1 MIFYFTGTGNSLYAA
16 KRIQA
21 EGERLISIAEAIRL
35 HQYEYQV
42 PRGETVGFVF
52 PVYFYTV
59 PQIIKD
65 FVAELRLDGAE
76 YVYAIITCGGGIS
89 QSGAVLKKALRK
101 RGIKLSWASALLMP
115 DNSMLFY
122 QIPPVEACHETLW
135 AAEKRLAEMKTA
147 IDKRTELNIGTM
159 TVASDLVGLGYKLC
173 DGTAK
178 FYAEDSCIGCGLCA
192 QSCPQ
197 DVIEMK
203 DGRPRWVKAK
213 CQKCSA
219 CISRCPKQAIQYGKA
234 TKNRNRYV
242 NPEIGAYEK

>member
-1 MIFYFTGTGNSLYAA
+1 MIFYFTGTGNSLFAA
-16 KRIQA
+16 KRIKTDQEQLINIA
-21 EGERLISIAEAIRL
+21 DAIKNNQYDYKVSDGEN
-35 HQYEYQV
+35 
-42 PRGETVGFVF
+42 VGFVF

-65 FVAELRLDGAE
+65 FISGLSLDGAE

-89 QSGAVLKKALRK
+89 QAGAVLKKVLRDK
-101 RGIKLSWASALLMP
+101 NIKLNWVTSLLMP

-122 QIPPVEACHETLW
+122 QIPSVEAGYERLKS
-135 AAEKRLAEMKTA
+135 AESRLAEIKKS
-147 IDKRTELNIGTM
+147 IDERAELNIGSFTL
-159 TVASDLVGLGYKLC
+159 ASDLIGCGLKLC

-192 QSCPQ
+192 SNCPQ

-203 DGRPRWVKAK
+203 DNKPQWTKPK

-219 CISRCPKQAIQYGKA
+219 CINRCPKNAIQYGNA
-234 TKNRNRYV
+234 TKRRNRYV
-242 NPEIGAYEK
+242 NPEI